1 MPVSPAPLREL
12 SEQQLLARLRTGDGE
27 ALRVIFDQ
35 YAADLHRLAHRLLG
49 SSDDADDVVQD
60 VFVGLPTALA
70 RYTERGTLGPWL
82 RRITARLALMRLRGD
97 RRRDA
102 TDLRSAPSG
111 PHAPEPD
118 VLLKDRLTRA
128 IAGLSPPLRVVF
140 VLRMIEKCSHE
151 EIASLLGTSV
161 SASKVRLHRA
171 LQQLRPL
178 LVHLR
183 DTNDL

>member
-12 SEQQLLARLRTGDGE
+12 SEQQLLARLRAGDGE
-27 ALRVIFDQ
+27 ALRAIFDQ
-35 YAADLHRLAHRLLG
+35 YAADLHRLAARLLG

-70 RYTERGTLGPWL
+70 RYTERGNLGPWL
-82 RRITARLALMRLRGD
+82 RRITARLALLRLRGD

-102 TDLRSAPSG
+102 TASRAASSE
-111 PHAPEPD
+111 PHTPESD
-118 VLLKDRLTRA
+118 AVLKDRLGRA
-128 IAGLSPPLRVVF
+128 IGGLSPPLRVVF
-140 VLRMIEKCSHE
+140 VLRMIEDCSHE

-178 LVHLR
+178 LKHLR
-183 DTNDL
+183 ETNDL